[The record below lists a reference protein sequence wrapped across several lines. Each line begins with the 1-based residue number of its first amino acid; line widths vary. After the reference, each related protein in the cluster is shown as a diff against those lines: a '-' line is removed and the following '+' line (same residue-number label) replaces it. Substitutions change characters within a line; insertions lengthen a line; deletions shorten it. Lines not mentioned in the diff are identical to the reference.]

1 VSAAKYVA
9 VAAIAARQGLAH
21 RALLAGRSAFYVVLL
36 LIFSRLWRV
45 VLDRGA
51 VEGAGAK
58 EMLWYLAITEWVVLG
73 APLPHQDVERD
84 VRTGQIAYGL
94 PRPISYVGGKVA
106 ENVGSLLVR
115 MATLGVVGFVAAW
128 ALAGG
133 LPDDP
138 RGLWVAAPLALLA
151 AVVCVVFGVVIG
163 VSSFWLQD
171 ASPVYWVWQKLTFV
185 LGGLI
190 LPLSI
195 YPGWLRDAAQ
205 WTPFP
210 WLLYGPARFA
220 FGGDAGAALATVG
233 ALLAWGAVATGVL
246 VLLYRRGLRV
256 LDVNGG

>member
-9 VAAIAARQGLAH
+9 VAAVAARHGLAH
-21 RALLAGRSAFYVVLL
+21 RAVLAGRSVFYVLLL

-58 EMLWYLAITEWVVLG
+58 EMLWYLAITEWVILG
-73 APLPHQDVERD
+73 APLPHQDIERD
-84 VRTGQIAYGL
+84 VRTGQVAYGL
-94 PRPISYVGGKVA
+94 PRPLSYVGGKVA

-138 RGLWVAAPLALLA
+138 RGLTVAVPLALLA
-151 AVVCVVFGVVIG
+151 GVVSVVYGVAIG
-163 VSSFWLQD
+163 VSAFWLQD

-195 YPGWLRDAAQ
+195 YPAWLQDVARC
-205 WTPFP
+205 TPFP
-210 WLLYGPARFA
+210 WMLYGPGRCALGLDVGTA
-220 FGGDAGAALATVG
+220 IATATALVGWGLAGTL
-233 ALLAWGAVATGVL
+233 LLAV
-246 VLLYRRGLRV
+246 LYRRGLRV